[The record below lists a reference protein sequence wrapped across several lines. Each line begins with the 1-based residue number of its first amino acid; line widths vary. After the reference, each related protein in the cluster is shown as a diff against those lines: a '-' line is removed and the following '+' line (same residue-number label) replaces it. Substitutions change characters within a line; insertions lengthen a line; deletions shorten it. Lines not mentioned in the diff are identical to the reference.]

1 MRACEQPMKR
11 FAQAGRS
18 RRRLIVVEETELADY
33 LDEIRREVCSRCV
46 ERPPGG
52 PPCAPLG
59 KECGIEL
66 HLPELIDAVHRVQSD
81 SIVPYLLN
89 NRHKICEHCALLHSS
104 GCPCP
109 MDYLA
114 MLLVEAVETV
124 DRRRE
129 QNAALKV

>member
-1 MRACEQPMKR
+1 MVAEP
-11 FAQAGRS
+11 
-18 RRRLIVVEETELADY
+18 ELGEY
-33 LDEIRREVCSRCV
+33 LDEIRRAVCSRCV

-59 KECGIEL
+59 KECGVEL
-66 HLPELIDAVHRVQSD
+66 HLSEVIDAVHEVRSD

-89 NRHKICEHCALLHSS
+89 NRHKICEHCALLHTSV
-104 GCPCP
+104 CPCP

-114 MLLVEAVETV
+114 VLLVKAIEAV

-129 QNAALKV
+129 EESALNF

>member
-1 MRACEQPMKR
+1 MVAEC
-11 FAQAGRS
+11 
-18 RRRLIVVEETELADY
+18 ELAEY

-59 KECGIEL
+59 KECGVEL
-66 HLPELIDAVHRVQSD
+66 HLRELIDTIHEVHSD

-89 NRHKICEHCALLHSS
+89 NRHKVCEHCANLHASS
-104 GCPCP
+104 CPCP

-114 MLLVEAVETV
+114 VLLVQAVEAV

-129 QNAALKV
+129 VLPEAPRCGTPC

>member
-1 MRACEQPMKR
+1 MVAE
-11 FAQAGRS
+11 S
-18 RRRLIVVEETELADY
+18 ELAEY

-52 PPCAPLG
+52 PPCTPLG
-59 KECGIEL
+59 KNCGIES
-66 HLPELIDAVHRVQSD
+66 HLAELIDAVHEMRSD

-89 NRHKICEHCALLHSS
+89 NRHKICEHCALIQSS
-104 GCPCP
+104 VCPCP

-114 MLLVEAVETV
+114 VLLVQAIEAV

-129 QNAALKV
+129 EKTAAPV

>member
-1 MRACEQPMKR
+1 MVAEP
-11 FAQAGRS
+11 
-18 RRRLIVVEETELADY
+18 ELGDY
-33 LDEIRREVCSRCV
+33 LDEIRRKVCSRCV

-66 HLPELIDAVHRVQSD
+66 HLPELIDAIHEVRSD

-124 DRRRE
+124 DRQRG
-129 QNAALKV
+129 QKAASKV

>member
-1 MRACEQPMKR
+1 MVAE
-11 FAQAGRS
+11 AG
-18 RRRLIVVEETELADY
+18 LDDY
-33 LDEIRREVCSRCV
+33 LEEIRATVCSRCV

-59 KECGIEL
+59 KECGIEM
-66 HLPELIDAVHRVQSD
+66 HLPELIDAVHEVRSD

-89 NRHKICEHCALLHSS
+89 NRHKICERCALLHTSV
-104 GCPCP
+104 CPCP

-114 MLLVEAVETV
+114 VPLVKAVEAV

-129 QNAALKV
+129 EESALTH

>member
-1 MRACEQPMKR
+1 
-11 FAQAGRS
+11 
-18 RRRLIVVEETELADY
+18 
-33 LDEIRREVCSRCV
+33 
-46 ERPPGG
+46 
-52 PPCAPLG
+52 LG
-59 KECGIEL
+59 KLCGVEL
-66 HLPELIDAVHRVQSD
+66 HLPELIDTIHEVRID

-114 MLLVEAVETV
+114 VLLVKAVEAV

-129 QNAALKV
+129 DKSAARV